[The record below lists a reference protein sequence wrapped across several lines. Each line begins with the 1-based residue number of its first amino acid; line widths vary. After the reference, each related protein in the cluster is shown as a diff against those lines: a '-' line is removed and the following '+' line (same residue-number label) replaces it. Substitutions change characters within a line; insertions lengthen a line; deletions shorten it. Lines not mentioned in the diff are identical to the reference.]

1 MSLATTI
8 TALRTVIDTI
18 PNLRVYADP
27 PESINEFPSAIVYS
41 NEGIYGLGSADLNR
55 AYHTLI
61 VDIYHARQMLP
72 QAIDS
77 AKVWPDLVYGV
88 IRTAMTAGTLD
99 VVATGGR
106 AEINYRTTPL
116 PYGDIMH
123 FGVRFTIRL
132 KEVLNS

>member
-1 MSLATTI
+1 MSLAATI

-18 PNLRVYADP
+18 PNLRVYTDP

-41 NEGIYGLGSADLNR
+41 NEGVYGIGSADLSR
-55 AYHTLI
+55 SYHMLI

-88 IRTAMTAGTLD
+88 VRDAMTAGTLY
-99 VVATGGR
+99 VVAVSGR
-106 AEINYRTTPL
+106 AEINYRTTSL
-116 PYGDIMH
+116 PYNDMLH
-123 FGVRFTIRL
+123 FGVQFTIRL
-132 KEVLNS
+132 KEML

>member
-1 MSLATTI
+1 MSLSTTI

-41 NEGIYGLGSADLNR
+41 LDGLYQLGSADLTR

-88 IRTAMTAGTLD
+88 IRTALTDGALD

-106 AEINYRTTPL
+106 AEVNYRTTPL

-132 KEVLNS
+132 KEVLNA

>member
-41 NEGIYGLGSADLNR
+41 LDGTYQLGSADLTR

-77 AKVWPDLVYGV
+77 AKAWPDLVYGA
-88 IRTAMTAGTLD
+88 IRDAMTAGTLD

-106 AEINYRTTPL
+106 SEVNYRTTPL
-116 PYGDIMH
+116 PYGEIMH

>member
-41 NEGIYGLGSADLNR
+41 LDGVYQLGSADHNR
-55 AYHTLI
+55 TYHTLI

-77 AKVWPDLVYGV
+77 AKAWPDLVYGV
-88 IRTAMTAGTLD
+88 IRDALTAGTLD

-106 AEINYRTTPL
+106 AEINYRTMSL
-116 PYGDIMH
+116 PYGEIVH

>member
-1 MSLATTI
+1 MTLATTI

-18 PNLRVYADP
+18 QNLRVYADP

-41 NEGIYGLGSADLNR
+41 NEGIYGIGSADLTR

-61 VDIYHARQMLP
+61 VDIYHARQVLP

-88 IRTAMTAGTLD
+88 IRDAMTAGTLD
-99 VVATGGR
+99 VVATSGR
-106 AEINYRTTPL
+106 AEVNYRTTSL
-116 PYGDIMH
+116 PYNDVVH

-132 KEVLNS
+132 KEVLSA